1 MKRRTLLRLIVSLL
15 LIAAFV
21 IGATIVEANNSLNP
35 TAWFWAQRQL
45 SVLWVVDAFAL
56 LALVPVCGFA
66 SAQNRLYRRAEETAR
81 ARDEH
86 QAQLERMRLN
96 VESAD
101 RRSKEQIDLI
111 TTLQDTLAALTA
123 RLETMETD
131 GQARQQA
138 LEAEARRLA
147 EQAFDALNG
156 QVEANTRQ
164 MEAVN
169 LAMQYQRAEIKQ
181 LRQGVRVVQRHQ
193 ELFHVAQLTPAELA
207 AIENITEFE
216 TPQIEGQSAVKSIAG
231 AGEGDSV
238 DLPQATNNTPLV
250 ESIAAAGEGEES
262 DASLVSTG
270 AGEPGFFA
278 PTMNGQATFVSAP
291 TAYTI
296 APPQSAPSLNEEALN
311 EEALNEEAAHYETAV
326 CEGRKEHLQQAETV
340 EAAESEK
347 RRQDAS
353 EQFSGNAE
361 MANADIPHL
370 SPASD
375 RQPRRTANGAANSVE
390 ESENSTSPNLHVTEE
405 EYRWLTGA
413 NAVPLTPAS
422 PADSLP
428 PTEEEQSAAS
438 SALPSSTRPARRW
451 RLRL

>member
-21 IGATIVEANNSLNP
+21 IGATIVEANNSFNP
-35 TAWFWAQRQL
+35 AAWFWAQRQL

-66 SAQNRLYRRAEETAR
+66 NAQNRLYRRAEETAR

-101 RRSKEQIDLI
+101 RRSAEQIDLI

-123 RLETMETD
+123 RLETMETG

-138 LEAEARRLA
+138 LEAEAQRLA

-181 LRQGVRVVQRHQ
+181 LRQGVRLIQRHQ
-193 ELFHVAQLTPAELA
+193 DLVHLAQLTPAELA
-207 AIENITEFE
+207 AIEDVTEFE
-216 TPQIEGQSAVKSIAG
+216 APQIEAPPRVKSIAG
-231 AGEGDSV
+231 VGEG
-238 DLPQATNNTPLV
+238 
-250 ESIAAAGEGEES
+250 GEP
-262 DASLVSTG
+262 DASLLSAG

-296 APPQSAPSLNEEALN
+296 APPQSAPSLNEET
-311 EEALNEEAAHYETAV
+311 AHHETAY
-326 CEGRKEHLQQAETV
+326 CEGREEGARQAEAV
-340 EAAESEK
+340 EAAAGENRDEDERS
-347 RRQDAS
+347 RS
-353 EQFSGNAE
+353 SGNAE
-361 MANADIPHL
+361 MANANALRL
-370 SPASD
+370 SPADD
-375 RQPRRTANGAANSVE
+375 RQTRQTPNDTTNAVTE
-390 ESENSTSPNLHVTEE
+390 DENSASPNLHVTDE

-413 NAVPLTPAS
+413 NGVPLTPAS
-422 PADSLP
+422 PTDSLP
-428 PTEEEQSAAS
+428 PTEEEQSASFAS
-438 SALPSSTRPARRW
+438 LPSSARPAHRW